1 MSNMGLIDGIV
12 GVLMVSVGKVVG
24 GGVGRRVSR

>member
-12 GVLMVSVGKVVG
+12 GVSTVSVGKVVG
-24 GGVGRRVSR
+24 GGVGRPVSR